1 MPLRGCPE
9 LVCVV
14 ESSDSSTIIII
25 IIIIIIISEGGL
37 DYGGRPLLFTG
48 FTHSFM
54 GGGEYYPPLPTG
66 DLALLN
72 SPIHTLLKSR

>member
-25 IIIIIIISEGGL
+25 IMQEAVDTSGGKCP
-37 DYGGRPLLFTG
+37 YAV
-48 FTHSFM
+48 
-54 GGGEYYPPLPTG
+54 
-66 DLALLN
+66 AL
-72 SPIHTLLKSR
+72 SSYA